1 MRISDSIK
9 INCFSLICSLIELKI
24 ESENRSKYLKC
35 KINSCLKKSGYNCF
49 RKTASAQQEE
59 QKQINSFTS
68 LQRQTVT
75 LKETNSKVESV
86 LIR

>member
-1 MRISDSIK
+1 M
-9 INCFSLICSLIELKI
+9 LK
-24 ESENRSKYLKC
+24 
-35 KINSCLKKSGYNCF
+35 KKSGYNRF
-49 RKTASAQQEE
+49 RKTASAQQQE